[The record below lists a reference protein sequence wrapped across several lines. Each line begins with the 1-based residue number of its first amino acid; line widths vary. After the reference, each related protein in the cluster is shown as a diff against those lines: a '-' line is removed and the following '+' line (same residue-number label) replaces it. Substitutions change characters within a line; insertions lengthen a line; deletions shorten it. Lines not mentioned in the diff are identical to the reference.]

1 MTRGAADET
10 AVRSYI
16 RHDGYKALKHAW
28 QLTPP
33 SFEVSTQH
41 ENASHRSHLKRQGA
55 NLRSGKC
62 EAAHL
67 DHQSFFFHSS
77 FFSSFFGA
85 AALPVLGQEPIFQPE
100 SSCFCCFAFGLR
112 WR

>member
-1 MTRGAADET
+1 MT
-10 AVRSYI
+10 AVWSYI
-16 RHDGYKALKHAW
+16 GMMAKKALIHAW

-33 SFEVSTQH
+33 SFEVSKQH

-67 DHQSFFFHSS
+67 DHQSHFFHSS

-85 AALPVLGQEPIFQPE
+85 AALPALRQEPLFQPE
-100 SSCFCCFAFGLR
+100 SSCFCCFAFG
-112 WR
+112 